1 MGPIHNNFISW
12 RQLHT
17 LIIGQPDKMLRD
29 LRDSKGSRDLSPKS
43 LDILVSGEN
52 HNDLNLVFSLCMS
65 ECLNKVQDTAMS
77 MLQLSPRQHFLH
89 RQRSPV
95 GLSHHIVMQ
104 PSGGQYIRKF
114 CSISRVDW

>member
-52 HNDLNLVFSLCMS
+52 H
-65 ECLNKVQDTAMS
+65 
-77 MLQLSPRQHFLH
+77 
-89 RQRSPV
+89 
-95 GLSHHIVMQ
+95 
-104 PSGGQYIRKF
+104 
-114 CSISRVDW
+114 